1 MLRRKPTY
9 SSKHLNGPPN
19 QLLSTTNRATLILA
33 FKALGIGSSS
43 NISSGDTWN
52 AFGTIP
58 ENPPKLDS
66 GTIPEPF
73 RKIYQNLVPDTLRN
87 TYGYS
92 WQCEANFWTA
102 TRLLL
107 ILPIQK
113 TAMLNK
119 FRPLI
124 KF

>member
-1 MLRRKPTY
+1 MECFR
-9 SSKHLNGPPN
+9 N
-19 QLLSTTNRATLILA
+19 LS
-33 FKALGIGSSS
+33 
-43 NISSGDTWN
+43 
-52 AFGTIP
+52 GTIQ

-73 RKIYQNLVPDTLRN
+73 RKIYQNPIPDTLRN

-92 WQCEANFWTA
+92 ESCEANPWIA
-102 TRLLL
+102 TRFLL
-107 ILPIQK
+107 IPPMQK

-119 FRPLI
+119 FRLLL